1 VHVFDLIED
10 NDNYY
15 IITEVIRGGPVSKRL
30 KKNGPFNEQ
39 KTVNIVSQIVMALS
53 YLHGMGICHRDLK
66 LENIMFTSD
75 KSLDIKLIDFGFSSF
90 FKGKN
95 QMYIILGS
103 PLYMSPELVNQ
114 SNYDQGVDIW
124 ALGVMTYL
132 LLSGKYL
139 FAAPSCDEI
148 HQNTLEKKI
157 SFDEPEFEN
166 ITGLAK
172 DFMMLCLERDPEKR
186 SDINELM
193 SH

>member
-1 VHVFDLIED
+1 
-10 NDNYY
+10 
-15 IITEVIRGGPVSKRL
+15 
-30 KKNGPFNEQ
+30 
-39 KTVNIVSQIVMALS
+39 
-53 YLHGMGICHRDLK
+53 
-66 LENIMFTSD
+66 
-75 KSLDIKLIDFGFSSF
+75 
-90 FKGKN
+90 
-95 QMYIILGS
+95 
-103 PLYMSPELVNQ
+103 MSPELVNQ

-157 SFDEPEFEN
+157 SFDEPEFDKV
-166 ITGLAK
+166 TGLAK

-193 SH
+193 TH